1 MRLTMW
7 GKSKGREGARRG
19 KRDRFM
25 KIGLLACNRDC
36 NTVNN
41 IVLGIGWLHKLS
53 LRDIT
58 VANILNDY
66 FNTDVSVSQMSFG
79 WYLKEVTHLK
89 EQIPCIIKAEGT
101 SSKKYLMYLC
111 FCVLLCLCLFFVFYQ
126 YFDPRET
133 AKTKWKSETILVQKV
148 KSCSNRGKERKGV
161 QLMQIKEPWSTWK
174 IVWVRSSIESI
185 VQIFEWPFLWKR
197 KKWLSSN
204 FFKVL
209 YSWPCFLPESAN

>member
-79 WYLKEVTHLK
+79 WYLKGVTHLK

-101 SSKKYLMYLC
+101 SSKKYLMSLC
-111 FCVLLCLCLFFVFYQ
+111 FLVLLCLCLFFVFYQ

-148 KSCSNRGKERKGV
+148 KSCSNRGKGGSEC
-161 QLMQIKEPWSTWK
+161 I
-174 IVWVRSSIESI
+174 
-185 VQIFEWPFLWKR
+185 
-197 KKWLSSN
+197 
-204 FFKVL
+204 
-209 YSWPCFLPESAN
+209 YAD